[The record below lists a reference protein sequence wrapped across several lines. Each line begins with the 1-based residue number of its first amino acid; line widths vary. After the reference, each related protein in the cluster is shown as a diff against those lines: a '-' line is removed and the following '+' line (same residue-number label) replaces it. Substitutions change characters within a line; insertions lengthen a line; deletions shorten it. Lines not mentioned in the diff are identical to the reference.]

1 MKVQVIAA
9 HPDDEILGV
18 GGTVAMHVQRGDC
31 VQLAILCEGVS
42 VRYDPERQAEVRGQ
56 SLKAASVLGV
66 SNIITQDFQDQGLDG
81 RPIIEITREVEKLI
95 QSFQPETVYTQ
106 FGGDLNRDHR
116 VLAEAVMV
124 ATRPYAA
131 PFVREVLMYE
141 TPSSTEWSSPHLSPM
156 FQPHIFVDIT
166 STLEKKLDAFACY
179 AAEVCP
185 EPHPRSLAALRQ
197 RAGYWGSLVNRAAA
211 EPFVCV
217 RSLR

>member
-1 MKVQVIAA
+1 MKTLVIAA

-18 GGTVAMHVQRGDC
+18 GGTVAVHIEKGDS

-42 VRYDPERQAEVRGQ
+42 ARNAAERHAEVRAQ
-56 SLKAASVLGV
+56 SRKAAAILGV
-66 SNIITQDFQDQGLDG
+66 DNLIIRDFPDQHLDA
-81 RPIIEITREVEKLI
+81 RPIIEVTREVEKLI
-95 QSFQPETVYTQ
+95 QSFQPEIVYTQ
-106 FGGDLNRDHR
+106 FSGDLNRDHR

-141 TPSSTEWSSPHLSPM
+141 TPSSTEWSSAQLSPV
-156 FQPHIFVDIT
+156 FQPNVFTDIT
-166 STLEKKLDAFACY
+166 YTLGKKLEAFACY

-185 EPHPRSLAALRQ
+185 EPHPRSLVALRQ
-197 RAGYWGSLVNRAAA
+197 RAHYWGSLVNRQAA